1 MALAARPA
9 PAAELLTL
17 SEAARLAGVHRET
30 VRAWT
35 ARGELP
41 SLRQGARREVR
52 LRRADLERLLDG
64 RAQRRNG
71 HGHRTGTGIEHHAG
85 HTPAASAARAAAHR
99 AGKAGNGAKGGGAPR
114 PGAQERSVHGAG
126 AKARV
131 RDAFNARLS
140 NGPSKH
146 GRGRSSTDALRRL
159 ASELSGSDALQ
170 PVFEEVLDNSM
181 RLFGA
186 DRAGLWLWH
195 AAREHP
201 LELVASREF
210 PKAIE
215 DRVTS
220 ATRDSNLAGFAAL
233 RNETVLVYQDSQDEH
248 ITPEMREVYADHE
261 IASLCFVPAVFRGA
275 PLALLVLYH
284 RDTYEWSPEE
294 TALARSFGDTVATAI
309 GNARLMA
316 SVEDLAAR
324 LRAIQDLSARLSG
337 IQDVRGIGE
346 TIVAEARALIAYD
359 TVRVYRVDH
368 DSGWC
373 EPIAFQ
379 GTFMGRTD
387 PEPEVLRVRIG
398 EGLTGWVAEHGEPM
412 LLGDARHDARSL
424 LVGDTSGPESMLVV
438 PMIYEGHV
446 RGIVVASRLG
456 MDRFGPDD
464 EMTLSIFAGTAA
476 QALVNAERLEQLR
489 QQQMELEHQLIS
501 QRRLMAVNE
510 KLLSTLDPTGVL
522 EMIADSLKTV
532 VTYDSLTI
540 YRIDRERGVRRPL
553 IARDRFAELIL
564 GYDAPL
570 GTGLTGWAVDHRE
583 AVLANDAHLDDRSIQ
598 IPGTPFEPESMV
610 IVPLMAEGEVL
621 GTLNIGRMGGPEAHY
636 VQNEFEL
643 TKLFAAQAAI
653 ALRNAEAHDEVKVQ
667 AERDALTGLR
677 NHGSFQRELQAYL
690 SGGAGRP
697 VAVLMMDLDR
707 FKGYNDRNGH
717 PAGDELLVSVSRGI
731 ETCIRQGDRAYRY
744 GGDEFAVILPD
755 CSRQAADEVAR
766 RIRAAIE
773 AIPDESGGPHV
784 TMSVGIACHPED
796 ASDKENLV
804 ETADQA
810 LFLAKGAPFRNSR
823 DQFVAALDET
833 AMGLLDG
840 LGAEEL
846 LDSILNRAARLLG
859 VRTGYVYLGEPGDT
873 HLTVRAG
880 IGEMAGYVGYQM
892 PIEQGIGGQVFR
904 SGRPFVVDDYDAFAD
919 HAPVFA
925 GKVGAGVGVPLT
937 VGGRV
942 VGVLGLGSGTTERVF
957 RQPEV
962 DALTKFAQLAS
973 IALENA
979 RLQEQALS
987 PRDPVTGLPT
997 RETLIQRVVDALALP
1012 PAGTERE
1019 PLGVVLLDVDRFEIV
1034 NESLGHAAGDRVLR
1048 EVGRRIASVLGER
1061 DTVARFGGDT
1071 FGVALPGSDSDAA
1084 LAFAERVQLELK
1096 PPFDLDG
1103 RTWFI
1108 SASMGI
1114 AVGAPGI
1121 SGAGDVLQEAE
1132 IALVSV
1138 KRQPTQRVALY
1149 DPLSSRHALERLDVE
1164 AELWAALERDELTV
1178 HYQPILDLRTSRVVG
1193 FEALARW
1200 QHPSRGLVLPV
1211 DFIALAEES
1220 ELIVAIGRVILEKA
1234 CRQARAWRTR
1244 WPDQNL
1250 VMSVNLSPRQFM
1262 DPDLANG
1269 IGQVLRTSGL
1279 EPCALEL
1286 EITESSVMDRSEASL
1301 GVLQQLRALG
1311 VRVVLDDFG
1320 TGYSSLAYLR
1330 QLPLDTIKVDRS
1342 FVTDLDV
1349 RDPNVGIIRAVVS
1362 LAHGLGITV
1371 VAEGI
1376 ETDEQARRLRELGC
1390 DMGQGFAWAHPSDP
1404 ARIGQ
1409 FMGLRLEGP
1418 ADRDDR
1424 RVDRCFD
1431 QRRSPNSRSRNR
1443 KRLTKSR

>member
-1 MALAARPA
+1 MALAARPR
-9 PAAELLTL
+9 PAAELITL
-17 SEAARLAGVHRET
+17 AEAARLAGVHRDT
-30 VRAWT
+30 VRAWC
-35 ARGELP
+35 ARGDLP
-41 SLRQGARREVR
+41 SVRHGPRRELR
-52 LRRADLERLLDG
+52 LRRDDLLRHLDDRGRHTAKVQIGAIASKGSAEANGADASSTVMKL
-64 RAQRRNG
+64 
-71 HGHRTGTGIEHHAG
+71 
-85 HTPAASAARAAAHR
+85 PAARPT
-99 AGKAGNGAKGGGAPR
+99 GA
-114 PGAQERSVHGAG
+114 
-126 AKARV
+126 
-131 RDAFNARLS
+131 
-140 NGPSKH
+140 
-146 GRGRSSTDALRRL
+146 DALRRL
-159 ASELSGSDALQ
+159 ASELSGADALQ
-170 PVFEEVLDNSM
+170 PVLEEVLDNSEG
-181 RLFGA
+181 LFHA
-186 DRAGLWLWH
+186 DRSGLWLWH
-195 AAREHP
+195 PDKEHP

-215 DRVTS
+215 QRVTA
-220 ATRDSNLAGFAAL
+220 ATQDSELAGFEAL
-233 RNETVLVYQDSQDEH
+233 RREGVIVYRDADDPA
-248 ITPEMREVYADHE
+248 ITAEMRKLYA
-261 IASLCFVPAVFRGA
+261 ASGIKSVCFVPAVFRGK
-275 PLALLVLYH
+275 PVALLVLYH
-284 RDTYEWSPEE
+284 NTPYEWTPEE
-294 TALARSFGDTVATAI
+294 IALAGSFGDTVATAI

-316 SVEDLAAR
+316 SVENLAAR
-324 LRAIQDLSARLSG
+324 LRAIQDLSARLSSV
-337 IQDVRGIGE
+337 QDVRGIGD

-359 TVRVYRVDH
+359 TLRVYRVDH
-368 DSGWC
+368 ETGWC

-379 GTFMGRTD
+379 GVFMGRTD
-387 PEPEVLRVRIG
+387 PEPEMLRVRIG
-398 EGLTGWVAEHGEPM
+398 EGLTGWVAEHGETL
-412 LLGDARHDARSL
+412 LLGDAHTDERSL
-424 LVGDTSGPESMLVV
+424 IVGETSGPESMLVV
-438 PMIYEGHV
+438 PMNYEGRV
-446 RGIVVASRLG
+446 RGMVVVSRLG
-456 MDRFGPDD
+456 LDRFGADD
-464 EMTLSIFAGTAA
+464 ETTLSIFAGTAA

-489 QQQMELEHQLIS
+489 TQQLELEHQLVG

-510 KLLSTLDPTGVL
+510 RLLSTLDPTGVL

-540 YRIDRERGVRRPL
+540 YRIDRERGVRRPV

-583 AVLANDAHLDDRSIQ
+583 AVLANDAHLDPRSIQ

-621 GTLNIGRMGGPEAHY
+621 GTLNIGRMGGPESHY

-677 NHGSFQRELQAYL
+677 NHGAFQRELDGFL
-690 SGGAGRP
+690 SAGETRQ

-707 FKGYNDRNGH
+707 FKGYNDRRGH
-717 PAGDELLVSVSRGI
+717 PSGDVLLAAVSRAI
-731 ETCIRQGDRAYRY
+731 EQCIRQGDRAYRY

-755 CSRQAADEVAR
+755 CGRPAAEEVAR
-766 RIRAAIE
+766 RVRAAIE
-773 AIPDESGGPHV
+773 ALPDDSGGPHV
-784 TMSVGIACHPED
+784 TISVGIACHPED
-796 ASDKENLV
+796 ATDKETLV

-840 LGAEEL
+840 SGPEEL

-859 VRTGYVYLGEPGDT
+859 VRSGYVYLGEPGDT
-873 HLTVRAG
+873 HITVAAG
-880 IGEMAGYVGYQM
+880 IGDTAADIGFQMSVDRGVG
-892 PIEQGIGGQVFR
+892 GRVFTTGKPLVVENYDTFEDR
-904 SGRPFVVDDYDAFAD
+904 HPRWVGR
-919 HAPVFA
+919 
-925 GKVGAGVGVPLT
+925 VGSVVGVPLHI
-937 VGGRV
+937 GGRV
-942 VGVLGLGSGTTERVF
+942 VGVLGLASGTEARVF

-962 DALTKFAQLAS
+962 EALTKFAQLAS
-973 IALENA
+973 LALENA
-979 RLQEQALS
+979 RLHEQALS

-997 RETLIQRVVDALALP
+997 RETLIQRVVDALSTPAVGAARP
-1012 PAGTERE
+1012 PVA
-1019 PLGVVLLDVDRFEIV
+1019 VVLLDVDRFEII

-1048 EVGRRIASVLGER
+1048 EVGSRISRVIGPNDA
-1061 DTVARFGGDT
+1061 VARFGGDT
-1071 FGVALPGSDSDAA
+1071 FAVLLPDTDPDGALG
-1084 LAFAERVQLELK
+1084 FAERVQLELK

-1114 AVGAPGI
+1114 AVGTPG
-1121 SGAGDVLQEAE
+1121 STGGGDVLQEAE
-1132 IALVSV
+1132 IALVGA
-1138 KRQPTQRVALY
+1138 KRNPTRRIAMF
-1149 DPLSSRHALERLDVE
+1149 DPLISRHALERLDVE
-1164 AELWAALERDELTV
+1164 AELWTALERDELTV
-1178 HYQPILDLRTSRVVG
+1178 YYQPIMDLRTLRVVG

-1234 CRQARAWRTR
+1234 CRQAQLWRQR
-1244 WPDQNL
+1244 WPAENL
-1250 VMSVNLSPRQFM
+1250 VMSVNLSPRQFL

-1269 IGQVLRTSGL
+1269 IGQVLQASGL
-1279 EPCALEL
+1279 EPWALEL

-1301 GVLQQLRALG
+1301 GVLQQLRSLG

-1349 RDPNVGIIRAVVS
+1349 KDPNVGIVRAVVS

-1390 DMGQGFAWAHPSDP
+1390 DMGQGYNWAHPADP
-1404 ARIGQ
+1404 IQIGA
-1409 FMGLRLEGP
+1409 FVSRRLDKRAVRPGEKRVAKVSGKGVVKRALEGP
-1418 ADRDDR
+1418 
-1424 RVDRCFD
+1424 RVSGAL
-1431 QRRSPNSRSRNR
+1431 RSAGAG
-1443 KRLTKSR
+1443 TGTG

>member
-9 PAAELLTL
+9 TPAAELITL
-17 SEAARLAGVHRET
+17 SEAARLAGVHRDT
-30 VRAWT
+30 VRAWC
-35 ARGELP
+35 ARGDLP
-41 SLRQGARREVR
+41 SLRHGPHREVR
-52 LRRADLERLLDG
+52 LRRGDLQQLLEGRERRTADGAAR
-64 RAQRRNG
+64 
-71 HGHRTGTGIEHHAG
+71 RTGSATSSGLRQIQ
-85 HTPAASAARAAAHR
+85 PAR
-99 AGKAGNGAKGGGAPR
+99 N
-114 PGAQERSVHGAG
+114 AG
-126 AKARV
+126 AT
-131 RDAFNARLS
+131 
-140 NGPSKH
+140 
-146 GRGRSSTDALRRL
+146 STDALRRL
-159 ASELSGSDALQ
+159 ASELSGSDGLQ
-170 PVFEEVLDNSM
+170 PVLEEVLENSV
-181 RLFGA
+181 RLFHA

-195 AAREHP
+195 ATREHP
-201 LELVASREF
+201 LELVARREF
-210 PKAIE
+210 PSAIE
-215 DRVTS
+215 ETVAA
-220 ATRDSNLAGFAAL
+220 ATHDSHLAGFEAL
-233 RNETVLVYQDSQDEH
+233 RR
-248 ITPEMREVYADHE
+248 REVIVYPNAADSHLTAGMRKLYAANG
-261 IASLCFVPAVFRGA
+261 IKSLCFVPAVFRGA

-284 RDTYEWSPEE
+284 HDPYEWTDDEV
-294 TALARSFGDTVATAI
+294 ALARSFGDTVATAI

-324 LRAIQDLSARLSG
+324 LRAIQDLSARLSS
-337 IQDVRGIGE
+337 IQDTRGIGE
-346 TIVAEARALIAYD
+346 TIVAEAHALISYD
-359 TVRVYRVDH
+359 TLRVYRVDH
-368 DSGWC
+368 ATGWC

-379 GTFMGRTD
+379 GIFMGRPD
-387 PEPEVLRVRIG
+387 PEPEMLRVRIG
-398 EGLTGWVAEHGEPM
+398 EGLTGWVAEHGEPL
-412 LLGDARHDARSL
+412 LLGDAHADARSL
-424 LVGDTSGPESMLVV
+424 IVGDTSGPESMLVV
-438 PMIYEGHV
+438 PMTHEDHV
-446 RGIVVASRLG
+446 HGIVVASRLG
-456 MDRFGPDD
+456 RDRFRPDD
-464 EMTLSIFAGTAA
+464 ETTLSIFAGAAA

-489 QQQMELEHQLIS
+489 TQQAELEHQLVS

-510 KLLSTLDPTGVL
+510 RLLSTLDPTGVL

-540 YRIDRERGVRRPL
+540 YRIDKERGVRRPV

-570 GTGLTGWAVDHRE
+570 GTGLTGWAVDHHE
-583 AVLANDAHLDDRSIQ
+583 PVLANDAHLDPRSVQ

-610 IVPLMAEGEVL
+610 VVPLMGDGEVL
-621 GTLNIGRMGGPEAHY
+621 GTLNIGRMGEAESHY
-636 VQNEFEL
+636 SQNEFEL

-653 ALRNAEAHDEVKVQ
+653 ALRNADAHDEVKVQ

-677 NHGSFQRELQAYL
+677 NHGAFQRELQ
-690 SGGAGRP
+690 GFIAGTPTRQ

-717 PAGDELLVSVSRGI
+717 PAGDDLLVAVSRAI

-755 CSRQAADEVAR
+755 VGRQAAEEVAR
-766 RIRAAIE
+766 RIRASID

-784 TMSVGIACHPED
+784 AISVGVACHPDD
-796 ASDKENLV
+796 ATDKDTLV

-823 DQFVAALDET
+823 DQLVAALDET

-859 VRTGYVYLGEPGDT
+859 VRTGYVYLGEPGED
-873 HLTVRAG
+873 HITVRAA
-880 IGEMAGYVGYQM
+880 IGVMADFIGFEMPVGR
-892 PIEQGIGGQVFR
+892 GVGGHVFR
-904 SGRPFVVDDYDAFAD
+904 TGRPFAVDDYDAFEGRS
-919 HAPVFA
+919 PVFE
-925 GKVGAGVGVPLT
+925 GRIGACVGVPLT

-942 VGVLGLGSGTTERVF
+942 VGVLGLASGTTERVF

-979 RLQEQALS
+979 RLHEQALS

-997 RETLIQRVVDALALP
+997 RETLIQRVVDAVAKPLVGAERLP
-1012 PAGTERE
+1012 IA
-1019 PLGVVLLDVDRFEIV
+1019 VLLLDLDRFEIV

-1048 EVGRRIASVLGER
+1048 EVGQRILRALGAN
-1061 DTVARFGGDT
+1061 DTLARFGGDA
-1071 FGVALPGSDSDAA
+1071 FAVLLPNTDADAA
-1084 LAFAERVQLELK
+1084 MAVAERVQLELK

-1114 AVGAPGI
+1114 AVGAPGS
-1121 SGAGDVLQEAE
+1121 SGGGDILQEAE
-1132 IALVSV
+1132 IALVGA
-1138 KRQPTQRVALY
+1138 KRNPTQRIARF
-1149 DPLSSRHALERLDVE
+1149 DPLSSRHARERLDVE
-1164 AELWAALERDELTV
+1164 AELWSALERDELTV

-1220 ELIVAIGRVILEKA
+1220 ELIVAIGRVILEKS
-1234 CRQARAWRTR
+1234 CRQAQLWRSR
-1244 WPDQNL
+1244 WPDENL
-1250 VMSVNLSPRQFM
+1250 VMSVNLSPRQFL

-1269 IGQVLRTSGL
+1269 IRQVLQTSGL

-1301 GVLQQLRALG
+1301 AVLQQLRALG

-1330 QLPLDTIKVDRS
+1330 QLPLDTIKIDRS

-1349 RDPNVGIIRAVVS
+1349 QDPNVGIVRAVVS

-1376 ETDEQARRLRELGC
+1376 ETEEQARRLRELGC
-1390 DMGQGFAWAHPSDP
+1390 DMGQGFVWAHPADP
-1404 ARIGQ
+1404 VRIGG
-1409 FMGLRLEGP
+1409 FVSRRL
-1418 ADRDDR
+1418 DR
-1424 RVDRCFD
+1424 RAD
-1431 QRRSPNSRSRNR
+1431 QRRPPVSRSRN
-1443 KRLTKSR
+1443 KNRLMKSR

>member
-1 MALAARPA
+1 MALAARPGA
-9 PAAELLTL
+9 AAELLSLT
-17 SEAARLAGVHRET
+17 EAARLAGVHRDT
-30 VRAWT
+30 VRAWC

-41 SLRQGARREVR
+41 SVRQGPRNQIR
-52 LRRADLERLLDG
+52 LRRGDVERFVEERLLAKHEAD
-64 RAQRRNG
+64 
-71 HGHRTGTGIEHHAG
+71 
-85 HTPAASAARAAAHR
+85 PKAARPQLR
-99 AGKAGNGAKGGGAPR
+99 VVAPT
-114 PGAQERSVHGAG
+114 
-126 AKARV
+126 
-131 RDAFNARLS
+131 
-140 NGPSKH
+140 
-146 GRGRSSTDALRRL
+146 STDALRRL
-159 ASELSGSDALQ
+159 ASELSASGAIQ
-170 PVFEEVLDNSM
+170 PVFEEVLDNSI
-181 RLFGA
+181 RLFHA

-195 AAREHP
+195 PEREHP
-201 LELVASREF
+201 LELVASRAF
-210 PKAIE
+210 PQAVE
-215 DRVTS
+215 ERVTA
-220 ATRDSNLAGFAAL
+220 ATHGSKLAGFEAL
-233 RNETVLVYQDSQDEH
+233 RRKSVIVYTDADDPEITV
-248 ITPEMREVYADHE
+248 EMREVYAEHG
-261 IASLCFVPAVFRGA
+261 IKSLCFVPAVFRGT

-284 RDTYEWSPEE
+284 AKTHAWTEDD
-294 TALARSFGDTVATAI
+294 TALARSFGDTIATAI

-316 SVEDLAAR
+316 SVEDLARR

-368 DSGWC
+368 DTGWC

-379 GTFMGRTD
+379 GVFMGRTD
-387 PEPEVLRVRIG
+387 PEPELLRVRIG
-398 EGLTGWVAEHGEPM
+398 EGLTGWVAVHGEPL
-412 LLGDARHDARSL
+412 LLGDAHADARSIV
-424 LVGDTSGPESMLVV
+424 VGEASGPESMLVV
-438 PMIYEGHV
+438 PMVYEGNV

-456 MDRFGPDD
+456 RDRFGPDD

-489 QQQMELEHQLIS
+489 TQQVELEHQLVS

-510 KLLSTLDPTGVL
+510 RLLSTLDPSGVL

-532 VTYDSLTI
+532 VAYDSLTI
-540 YRIDRERGVRRPL
+540 YRIDKERGVRRPV

-583 AVLANDAHLDDRSIQ
+583 PLLANDAHMDPRSIQ

-621 GTLNIGRMGGPEAHY
+621 GTLNIGRMGTDEAHY
-636 VQNEFEL
+636 NQNEFEL

-677 NHGSFQRELQAYL
+677 NHGAFQRELQGFI
-690 SGGAGRP
+690 SGGAARQ

-717 PAGDELLVSVSRGI
+717 PAGDELLVHVSRAI
-731 ETCIRQGDRAYRY
+731 ESCIRQGDRAYRY

-755 CSRQAADEVAR
+755 CPRQPAEEVAR
-766 RIRAAIE
+766 RIRSAVE
-773 AIPDESGGPHV
+773 SIPDESGGPHV
-784 TMSVGIACHPED
+784 TISVGIACHPDD
-796 ASDKENLV
+796 ATDKDSLV

-810 LFLAKGAPFRNSR
+810 LFVAKGAPFRNSR

-840 LGAEEL
+840 GTMETI
-846 LDSILNRAARLLG
+846 LDSILTRATRLLG
-859 VRTGYVYLGEPGDT
+859 VRTGYVYLAEPGDLY
-873 HLTVRAG
+873 LTVRAA
-880 IGEMAGYVGYQM
+880 IGVMSEYIGFRLPVD
-892 PIEQGIGGQVFR
+892 QGMGGRAFR
-904 SGRPFVVDDYDAFAD
+904 TGKPVVVDDYDTWEGRSEAFI
-919 HAPVFA
+919 
-925 GKVGAGVGVPLT
+925 GKMGAGVCVPLS
-937 VGGRV
+937 VAGRV
-942 VGVLGLGSGTTERVF
+942 VGALGLASSSNERVF

-962 DALTKFAQLAS
+962 DALMRFAQLAS

-997 RETLIQRVVDALALP
+997 RETLIQRVVDALAQGPTGAPRLP
-1012 PAGTERE
+1012 VAV
-1019 PLGVVLLDVDRFEIV
+1019 LLLDVDRFEIV

-1048 EVGRRIASVLGER
+1048 EVGQRIASVLGSG
-1061 DTVARFGGDT
+1061 DSVARFGGDT
-1071 FGVALPGSDSDAA
+1071 FAVLLPDTDSDAA
-1084 LAFAERVQLELK
+1084 LAFAERVQLQLK

-1114 AVGAPGI
+1114 AVGVPG
-1121 SGAGDVLQEAE
+1121 SVGGGDVLQEAE
-1132 IALVSV
+1132 IALVSA
-1138 KRQPTQRVALY
+1138 KRHPTQRVAMF
-1149 DPLSSRHALERLDVE
+1149 DPLSSRHAMERLDVE
-1164 AELWAALERDELTV
+1164 AELWTALERDELVV
-1178 HYQPILDLRTSRVVG
+1178 HYQPIMDLRTLRVVG

-1220 ELIVAIGRVILEKA
+1220 DLIVAIGRVILEKA
-1234 CRQARAWRTR
+1234 CRQAQLWRKR

-1250 VMSVNLSPRQFM
+1250 VISVNLSPRQFL
-1262 DPDLANG
+1262 DSDLANG
-1269 IGQVLRTSGL
+1269 IGQVLRSSGL
-1279 EPCALEL
+1279 APQALEL
-1286 EITESSVMDRSEASL
+1286 EITESSVMDRSETSL
-1301 GVLQQLRALG
+1301 AVLQQLRGLG

-1376 ETDEQARRLRELGC
+1376 ETEEQARRLRELGC
-1390 DMGQGFAWAHPSDP
+1390 DMGQGYVWAHP
-1404 ARIGQ
+1404 AEALKVGQ
-1409 FMGLRLEGP
+1409 FVARRLAG
-1418 ADRDDR
+1418 RDDNLDR
-1424 RVDRCFD
+1424 HAGAGRVGAGRNGAGRSGAGAGRAGAAPDG
-1431 QRRSPNSRSRNR
+1431 QRRPPNSRSRNR
-1443 KRLTKSR
+1443 NRLTKSR

>member
-1 MALAARPA
+1 MALAARPG

-17 SEAARLAGVHRET
+17 SEAARLAGVDRET
-30 VRAWT
+30 VRTWCE
-35 ARGELP
+35 RGDLKAVKGTG
-41 SLRQGARREVR
+41 RQQRL
-52 LRRADLERLLDG
+52 LRRDLERFLDVRRRPAPANRG
-64 RAQRRNG
+64 HAGDRRARAEEAAAPPRNGAHPARNGAPTPQRRVLG
-71 HGHRTGTGIEHHAG
+71 
-85 HTPAASAARAAAHR
+85 
-99 AGKAGNGAKGGGAPR
+99 
-114 PGAQERSVHGAG
+114 PG
-126 AKARV
+126 
-131 RDAFNARLS
+131 
-140 NGPSKH
+140 
-146 GRGRSSTDALRRL
+146 TDALRRL

-170 PVFEEVLDNSM
+170 PVFEEVLENSV
-181 RLFGA
+181 RLFHA

-195 AAREHP
+195 PNREHP
-201 LELVASREF
+201 LELVAGRNHPALIQE
-210 PKAIE
+210 
-215 DRVTS
+215 RVER
-220 ATRDSNLAGFAAL
+220 ATADSKLAGFESL
-233 RNETVLVYQDSQDEH
+233 RRETVIVFKDIDDPR
-248 ITPEMREVYADHE
+248 ITPEMREVYVRSGVG
-261 IASLCFVPAVFRGA
+261 SLCFVPAIYRGT

-284 RDTYEWSPEE
+284 GTPYEWSPEE
-294 TALARSFGDTVATAI
+294 EALARSFGDTIATAI

-324 LRAIQDLSARLSG
+324 LRAIQDLSLRLSG

-346 TIVAEARALIAYD
+346 TIVAEAGTLIQYD

-368 DSGWC
+368 ETGWC
-373 EPIAFQ
+373 EPIAFE
-379 GTFMGRTD
+379 GVFMGRSD
-387 PEPEVLRVRIG
+387 PEPELLRVRIG
-398 EGLTGWVAEHGEPM
+398 EGLTGWVAEHGETL
-412 LLGDARHDARSL
+412 LLGDAHEDPRSMI
-424 LVGDTSGPESMLVV
+424 VGDTTGPESMLVV
-438 PMIYEGHV
+438 PMTYEGHV
-446 RGIVVASRLG
+446 RGVVVASRLG
-456 MDRFGPDD
+456 RDRFGIDD
-464 EMTLSIFAGTAA
+464 ETTLSIFAGTAA

-489 QQQMELEHQLIS
+489 RQQEELEHQLVS

-510 KLLSTLDPTGVL
+510 QLLSTLDPKGVL
-522 EMIADSLKTV
+522 EMIADSLKSV

-540 YRIDRERGVRRPL
+540 YRIDKERGVRRPM

-564 GYDAPL
+564 EYDAPL

-583 AVLANDAHLDDRSIQ
+583 PVLANDAHLDSRSIQ

-610 IVPLMAEGEVL
+610 IVPLMADGEVL

-636 VQNEFEL
+636 GQNEFEL

-677 NHGSFQRELQAYL
+677 NHGAFQRELEGFLAA
-690 SGGAGRP
+690 AGRT

-717 PAGDELLVSVSRGI
+717 PAGDELLVAVSRAI
-731 ETCIRQGDRAYRY
+731 EGCIRQGDRAYRY

-755 CSRQAADEVAR
+755 CTRQAADEVAR
-766 RIRAAIE
+766 RIRMAID
-773 AIPDESGGPHV
+773 AIPDETGPHV
-784 TMSVGIACHPED
+784 SMSVGIACHPED
-796 ASDKENLV
+796 ATTKESLI

-810 LFLAKGAPFRNSR
+810 LFVAKGAPFRTSR
-823 DQFVAALDET
+823 DQFLAALDET

-840 LGAEEL
+840 SGTDQL

-859 VRTGYVYLGEPGDT
+859 VKDGYVYLGEPGDT
-873 HLTVRAG
+873 HVTVRAG
-880 IGEMAGYVGYQM
+880 IGDTEGDIGFTMPVTQGVG
-892 PIEQGIGGQVFR
+892 GRVFTT
-904 SGRPFVVDDYDAFAD
+904 GRPILVEDYNTFEGRHPRYVDR
-919 HAPVFA
+919 
-925 GKVGAGVGVPLT
+925 VGSVIGVPLT

-942 VGVLGLGSGTTERVF
+942 VGVLGLSSGVSDRVF
-957 RQPEV
+957 RQAEV
-962 DALTKFAQLAS
+962 DALQKFAQLAS

-979 RLQEQALS
+979 HLHEQALS
-987 PRDPVTGLPT
+987 PRDPITGLPT
-997 RETLIQRVVDALALP
+997 RESLIQRIVEALA
-1012 PAGTERE
+1012 PAPTGTERE
-1019 PLGVVLLDVDRFEIV
+1019 PVTVLLLDIDRFEIV
-1034 NESLGHAAGDRVLR
+1034 NESLGHAAGDRVLV
-1048 EVGRRIASVLGER
+1048 EVGRRIASILGP
-1061 DTVARFGGDT
+1061 DDVVGRFSGDT
-1071 FGVALPGSDSDAA
+1071 FGVLLPSCDPDQAR
-1084 LAFAERVQLELK
+1084 AFAERVQLELK
-1096 PPFDLDG
+1096 PPFDIDG

-1114 AVGAPGI
+1114 SIGTPGAA
-1121 SGAGDVLQEAE
+1121 GAGDMLQEAE
-1132 IALVSV
+1132 IALVGA
-1138 KRQPTQRVALY
+1138 KRDPTRRVVVF

-1178 HYQPILDLRTSRVVG
+1178 HYQPILDLRTSRIVG

-1200 QHPSRGLVLPV
+1200 QHPARGLVLPV

-1234 CRQARAWRTR
+1234 CRQARLWRER
-1244 WPDQNL
+1244 WPSENL
-1250 VMSVNLSPRQFM
+1250 VMSVNLSPRQFL

-1269 IGQVLRTSGL
+1269 IGQVLQTSGL
-1279 EPCALEL
+1279 DPCALEL

-1301 GVLQQLRALG
+1301 AVLQQLRALG

-1349 RDPNVGIIRAVVS
+1349 SDPNVGIIRAVVS

-1390 DMGQGFAWAHPSDP
+1390 DMGQGFAWAHPADP
-1404 ARIGQ
+1404 VRVGQ
-1409 FMGLRLEGP
+1409 FLSRRLGSAGAAEGDARP
-1418 ADRDDR
+1418 ER
-1424 RVDRCFD
+1424 RGPD
-1431 QRRSPNSRSRNR
+1431 QRRLPNSRSRNR